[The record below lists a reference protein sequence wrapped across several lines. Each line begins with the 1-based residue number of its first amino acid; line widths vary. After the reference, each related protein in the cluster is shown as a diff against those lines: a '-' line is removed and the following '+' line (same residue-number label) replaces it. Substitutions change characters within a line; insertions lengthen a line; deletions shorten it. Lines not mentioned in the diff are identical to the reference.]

1 MQVKSESVGDL
12 CLINRLIDDTNLVE
26 RIDSFF
32 PTHHLWE
39 GMSMGKTLKSALLYI
54 LSQNNHSLYS
64 IESWAAQRQ
73 ESLRWLLDESDF
85 VAAHLSD
92 DRLGR
97 MLDTFAQREDTW
109 EGFQRTHNEFLI
121 RVYDLRKGQSDTGLE
136 TVRIDSTT
144 TQSHRSPGGLF
155 LRGHNAQDLSL
166 PQLKVMLLAMDKG
179 NFPVAANVV
188 EGNRAD
194 DQLYVSVLQTA
205 WSRGLPKQGL
215 LTVGD
220 SKLCNVPNTSFIA
233 RSGNYYLGPLSLK
246 QYTEEQRIEAL
257 LWMRQQSAPI
267 PTVSRLAAGAKQAE
281 PIAECFELPS
291 RLVQDDS
298 GWEHTQRLIAVC
310 SVQRRKQ
317 KLAKLQEH
325 VDEASAQIKERFVV
339 KKGRKTLN
347 TSEEAQEVIDKI
359 LSKYKVAHLFDV
371 HIAPPGQPQSPCTV
385 TLTLRQH
392 AYEQEQFLAGW
403 RILATNAPHED
414 LCAQEAVLC
423 YWEEYRIE
431 QQFHLLLSKC
441 GALAPVY
448 LRKENRIKALI
459 QILIL
464 ALQYSNLWQYILRL
478 QLQQQEQPYLTEV
491 VPGNP
496 GMKVHRPTTKLVLS
510 AFKNVQI
517 IFVKLPDGQH
527 FAQVQGLN
535 NNLLRI
541 LRLFR
546 LSDEI
551 YLHPLCQRT

>member
-1 MQVKSESVGDL
+1 MQVKSEPVGDL

-26 RIDSFF
+26 RVDSFF
-32 PTHHLWE
+32 ATHHLWE
-39 GMSMGKTLKSALLYI
+39 GMSMGKTLKSTLLHI
-54 LSQNNHSLYS
+54 LSENNHSLYS
-64 IESWAAQRQ
+64 IESWAADRQ
-73 ESLRWLLDESDF
+73 ESMRWLLNEPDF
-85 VAAHLSD
+85 VSAHLSD

-97 MLDTFAQREDTW
+97 MLDTFSQREDAW
-109 EGFQRTHNEFLI
+109 EDFQRTHNEFLI
-121 RVYDLRKGQSDTGLE
+121 RMYDLRKGQSDTGLE
-136 TVRIDSTT
+136 TIRIDSTT
-144 TQSHRSPGGLF
+144 TQSHRSEGGLF
-155 LRGHNAQDLSL
+155 LRGHNAQGLSM

-179 NFPVAANVV
+179 NFPVAANIV

-205 WSRGLPKQGL
+205 WSRGLPAHGL
-215 LTVGD
+215 LNVGD
-220 SKLCNVPNTSFIA
+220 SKLCNVSNTSFIA

-246 QYTEEQRIEAL
+246 QYSEKQRLEAL

-267 PTVSRLAAGAKQAE
+267 STVSRLAAGAKQAE
-281 PIAECFELPS
+281 PIAECFELPP
-291 RLVQDDS
+291 RIVQDDS
-298 GWEHTQRLIAVC
+298 EWEHTQRLIAVC

-317 KLAKLQEH
+317 MLAKLEERLE
-325 VDEASAQIKERFVV
+325 EASVQIKERFVAR
-339 KKGRKTLN
+339 KGRKTLN
-347 TSEEAQEVIDKI
+347 TCDMAQEAVDKI

-371 HIAPPGQPQSPCTV
+371 HIEPPGQPKSSCTV
-385 TLTLRQH
+385 TLALRQH

-403 RILATNAPHED
+403 RIMATNAPHED
-414 LCAQEAVLC
+414 LSPQDAVLC

-464 ALQYSNLWQYILRL
+464 ALQYSNLWQYSLRL
-478 QLQQQEQPYLTEV
+478 QLQQQAQPYLTKV

-517 IFVKLPDGQH
+517 IFVNLPGGQH
-527 FAQVQGLN
+527 FAQVQGLDKH
-535 NNLLRI
+535 LLQI